1 LIIVI
6 VIISASLLL
15 LYMWKEAYRNEVK
28 HNTLSFPNFP
38 SEKPLRLFFISD
50 IHRRTIH
57 PSIIRTIQHKTDLIV
72 IGGDLLE
79 GGVPFKK
86 TAHNLQLLT
95 SIAPVYFVWGNND
108 YEVNEKEL
116 TSLLTSFGVTIL
128 RNKAAAYEIKGGGTV
143 WLIGVD
149 DVSKGNSNKREA
161 FKGVPEDGFKIFI
174 SHNPIFKKYLNEE
187 DKISL
192 MLSGHTHGGQ
202 IRIFGLGLYEKGKIQ
217 KEKDSVLLISN
228 GYGTTTVPLRLG
240 SRAETHLLTIS
251 KGKKCILK

>member
-1 LIIVI
+1 M
-6 VIISASLLL
+6 L

-38 SEKPLRLFFISD
+38 SDKPLRLFFISD
-50 IHRRTIH
+50 VHRRTIH
-57 PSIIRTIQHKTDLIV
+57 PSIIRHIQNKTDLIV

-79 GGVPFKK
+79 GGVPFKR
-86 TAHNLQLLT
+86 TARNLQML
-95 SIAPVYFVWGNND
+95 SNIAPIYFVWGNND
-108 YEVNEKEL
+108 YEVNEKAY

-128 RNKAAAYEIKGGGTV
+128 RNKAAAYEMKGGGTI

-149 DVSKGNSNKREA
+149 DVSKGNSNKTDA
-161 FKGVPEDGFKIFI
+161 FKCVPENGFKIFI
-174 SHNPIFKKYLNEE
+174 SHNPLFKKNLKDE

-202 IRIFGLGLYEKGKIQ
+202 IRLFGLGLYDKGKIWRE
-217 KEKDSVLLISN
+217 KESIILISN